1 MEMHPVFLFLDPYLI
16 WFYRITGY
24 APADF
29 VIGTFA
35 LALMAVIVGEFNI
48 SLAFLAA
55 RRRIERVTDEAV
67 KYQNL
72 SLEALTAGD
81 KGAYR
86 AANRLANDAFGH
98 SFFLQIA
105 LSAAF
110 LWPAGFSLAW
120 MSQRFADLEFPLP
133 FLSYSL
139 GYIGVFL
146 ILFIAAYFVF
156 KPLKYRIPYFRR
168 IKGMLDAS
176 NLTARNLKSFGDLL
190 PPAGAR
196 ITTRVGAGKTNPS
209 S

>member
-24 APADF
+24 ARIDF
-29 VIGTFA
+29 ILGTFM
-35 LALMAVIVGEFNI
+35 LALMAVIIGELNI
-48 SLAFLAA
+48 ALAYLVA

-67 KYQNL
+67 RYQNL

-98 SFFLQIA
+98 AFFMQIA

-110 LWPAGFSLAW
+110 LWPAGFVLAW
-120 MSQRFADLEFPLP
+120 MSHRFWDLEFPLP
-133 FLSYSL
+133 FIPYSL

-146 ILFIAAYFVF
+146 VLFIAAYFVF
-156 KPLKYRIPYFRR
+156 KPVKYRIPYFRR
-168 IKGMLDAS
+168 IKAMLNAS
-176 NLTARNLKSFGDLL
+176 SLNARKLNSFGDLL
-190 PPAGAR
+190 SPAAAGKPAGE
-196 ITTRVGAGKTNPS
+196 AGGKVSPPV
-209 S
+209 

>member
-16 WFYRITGY
+16 WFFRITGY

-29 VIGTFA
+29 AIGTFS
-35 LALMAVIVGEFNI
+35 LALMAVFIGEFNI
-48 SLAFLAA
+48 SLAYLAA

-98 SFFLQIA
+98 SFFMQIA

-110 LWPAGFSLAW
+110 LWPAGFCLAW
-120 MSQRFADLEFPLP
+120 MSQRFSDLSFPLP
-133 FLSYSL
+133 FLPYSL

-156 KPLKYRIPYFRR
+156 KPVKSKIPYFRG

-176 NLTARNLKSFGDLL
+176 SLTARKLNSFGDLL
-190 PPAGAR
+190 APG
-196 ITTRVGAGKTNPS
+196 TAGKTTGEGAGNRSPAS
-209 S
+209 

>member
-1 MEMHPVFLFLDPYLI
+1 MEMHPVFLFIDPYLI
-16 WFYRITGY
+16 WFYRITGH
-24 APADF
+24 AWFDF
-29 VIGTFA
+29 ILGTFM
-35 LALMAVIVGEFNI
+35 LALMAVIIGELNI
-48 SLAFLAA
+48 ALAYLAA
-55 RRRIERVTDEAV
+55 RRRIERVTDEAI

-81 KGAYR
+81 KVAYR

-98 SFFLQIA
+98 SFFMQIA

-133 FLSYSL
+133 FVPYSL
-139 GYIGVFL
+139 GYVGVFL
-146 ILFIAAYFVF
+146 FLFIAAYFVF

-168 IKGMLDAS
+168 IKEMLNVSSLAV
-176 NLTARNLKSFGDLL
+176 RNLKSFSDLL
-190 PPAGAR
+190 APVPGGKPSGS
-196 ITTRVGAGKTNPS
+196 GAGKVSPS

>member
-16 WFYRITGY
+16 WFYRITGH
-24 APADF
+24 ARLDF
-29 VIGTFA
+29 LLGTFA
-35 LALMAVIVGEFNI
+35 LALMAVIIGEVNI
-48 SLAFLAA
+48 SLAYRAA

-72 SLEALTAGD
+72 SLQALTAGD

-98 SFFLQIA
+98 SFFMQIA

-110 LWPAGFSLAW
+110 LWPAGFCLAW
-120 MSQRFADLEFPLP
+120 MSHRFGDLEFPLP
-133 FLSYSL
+133 FIPYSL
-139 GYIGVFL
+139 GHIGVFL

-156 KPLKYRIPYFRR
+156 KPVKYRIPYSRG

-176 NLTARNLKSFGDLL
+176 SRAAKEVKSFADLL
-190 PPAGAR
+190 APGAE
-196 ITTRVGAGKTNPS
+196 GKP
-209 S
+209 

>member
-24 APADF
+24 ARLDF
-29 VIGTFA
+29 LLGTFT
-35 LALMAVIVGEFNI
+35 LALMAVIIGEFNI
-48 SLAFLAA
+48 ALAYLAA
-55 RRRIERVTDEAV
+55 RRRIARVTDEAV

-72 SLEALTAGD
+72 SLQALTAGN

-98 SFFLQIA
+98 SFFMQIA

-110 LWPAGFSLAW
+110 LWPAGFFLAW
-120 MSQRFADLEFPLP
+120 MSHRFAELEFPFP
-133 FLSYSL
+133 FIPYSL

-156 KPLKYRIPYFRR
+156 KPVKNRIPYFRR

-176 NLTARNLKSFGDLL
+176 SLTGRKLTSFGDLL
-190 PPAGAR
+190 PPVA
-196 ITTRVGAGKTNPS
+196 AGKPTGEGGGNASP
-209 S
+209 

>member
-24 APADF
+24 ARLDF
-29 VIGTFA
+29 LLGTFT
-35 LALMAVIVGEFNI
+35 LALMAVIIGEFNI
-48 SLAFLAA
+48 ALAYLAA
-55 RRRIERVTDEAV
+55 RRRIARVTDEAV

-72 SLEALTAGD
+72 SLQALTAGD

-98 SFFLQIA
+98 SFFMQIA

-110 LWPAGFSLAW
+110 LWPAGFFLAW
-120 MSQRFADLEFPLP
+120 MSHRFADLEFPLP
-133 FLSYSL
+133 FIPYSL
-139 GYIGVFL
+139 GHIGVFL

-156 KPLKYRIPYFRR
+156 KPVKNRIPYFRR

-176 NLTARNLKSFGDLL
+176 SLTGRKLTSFGDLL
-190 PPAGAR
+190 PPVA
-196 ITTRVGAGKTNPS
+196 AGKPTGEGGGNASP
-209 S
+209 

>member
-24 APADF
+24 ARLDF
-29 VIGTFA
+29 ILGTFT
-35 LALMAVIVGEFNI
+35 LALMAVIIGEFNI
-48 SLAFLAA
+48 SLAYLAA
-55 RRRIERVTDEAV
+55 RRRIARVTDEAV

-72 SLEALTAGD
+72 SLQALTAGD

-98 SFFLQIA
+98 SFFMQIA

-110 LWPAGFSLAW
+110 LWPAGFFLAW
-120 MSQRFADLEFPLP
+120 MSHRFADLSFPLP
-133 FLSYSL
+133 FIPYSL

-156 KPLKYRIPYFRR
+156 KPVKNSIPYFRR
-168 IKGMLDAS
+168 IKERLDAS
-176 NLTARNLKSFGDLL
+176 SLTGRKLTSFGDLL
-190 PPAGAR
+190 TPVAAAKPIGE
-196 ITTRVGAGKTNPS
+196 GGGKASP
-209 S
+209 

>member
-1 MEMHPVFLFLDPYLI
+1 MEMHPVFLFIDPYLI
-16 WFYRITGY
+16 WFYRITGH
-24 APADF
+24 AWFDF
-29 VIGTFA
+29 ILGTFM
-35 LALMAVIVGEFNI
+35 LALMAVIIGELNI
-48 SLAFLAA
+48 ALAYLAA
-55 RRRIERVTDEAV
+55 RRRIERVTDEAI

-81 KGAYR
+81 KVAYR

-98 SFFLQIA
+98 SFFMQIA

-133 FLSYSL
+133 FVPYSL
-139 GYIGVFL
+139 GYVGVFL
-146 ILFIAAYFVF
+146 FLFIAAYFVF

-168 IKGMLDAS
+168 IKEMLNAS
-176 NLTARNLKSFGDLL
+176 SLAVRNLKSFSDLL
-190 PPAGAR
+190 APVPGGKPSGA
-196 ITTRVGAGKTNPS
+196 GAGKVSPS

>member
-24 APADF
+24 ARLDF
-29 VIGTFA
+29 LLGTFT
-35 LALMAVIVGEFNI
+35 LALMAVIIGEFNI
-48 SLAFLAA
+48 ALAYLAA
-55 RRRIERVTDEAV
+55 RRRIARVTDEAV

-72 SLEALTAGD
+72 SLQALTAGN

-98 SFFLQIA
+98 SFFMQIA

-110 LWPAGFSLAW
+110 LWPAGFFLAW
-120 MSQRFADLEFPLP
+120 MSHRFADLEFPLP
-133 FLSYSL
+133 FIPYSL
-139 GYIGVFL
+139 GHIGVFL

-156 KPLKYRIPYFRR
+156 KPVKNRIPYFRR

-176 NLTARNLKSFGDLL
+176 SLTGRKLTSFGDLL
-190 PPAGAR
+190 PPVA
-196 ITTRVGAGKTNPS
+196 AGKPTGEGGGNASP
-209 S
+209 

>member
-1 MEMHPVFLFLDPYLI
+1 MEMHPVFLFIDPYLI
-16 WFYRITGY
+16 WFYRITGH
-24 APADF
+24 AWFDF
-29 VIGTFA
+29 ILGTFM
-35 LALMAVIVGEFNI
+35 LALMAVIIGELNI
-48 SLAFLAA
+48 ALAYLAA
-55 RRRIERVTDEAV
+55 RRRIERVTDEAI

-81 KGAYR
+81 KVAYR

-98 SFFLQIA
+98 SFFMQIA

-133 FLSYSL
+133 FVPYSL
-139 GYIGVFL
+139 GYVGVFL
-146 ILFIAAYFVF
+146 FLFIAAYFVF

-168 IKGMLDAS
+168 IKEMLNAS
-176 NLTARNLKSFGDLL
+176 SLAVRNLKSFSDLL
-190 PPAGAR
+190 APVPGGKPSGS
-196 ITTRVGAGKTNPS
+196 GAGKVSPS